1 MLMADDAVRA
11 GMPVAGQLVFR
22 AVEEIIDLLEV
33 LSDERPLLLELD
45 DLHWADG
52 STLTAVLW
60 APRRLTEI
68 PLLLV
73 GTLRPTPRDRDLAQ
87 LVEEAMRSGATLAHD
102 REQALVVGAAV
113 EVEQFDLRHLDSPA
127 ESMSPNV
134 RP

>member
-1 MLMADDAVRA
+1 MADDAVRA

-60 APRRLTEI
+60 AERCARRLAT
-68 PLLLV
+68 
-73 GTLRPTPRDRDLAQ
+73 GTSLSWWRRRCVPERHSRTTGSR
-87 LVEEAMRSGATLAHD
+87 RSWLG
-102 REQALVVGAAV
+102 QP
-113 EVEQFDLRHLDSPA
+113 SK
-127 ESMSPNV
+127 
-134 RP
+134 